1 MFLAKSR
8 PSVGVM
14 NDAGRS
20 PESRTSGALWVAAGL
35 SVPADVD
42 GGLRAGGVAL
52 EVGCGGGLGCL
63 ALAEAYQAAK
73 VVGHD
78 RDAESIA
85 RAQAMAHAADLDG
98 RVSFVVSDSERLPRN
113 AYDLV
118 TVATL
123 LDRRQALE
131 VLNAIRNAIV
141 PNGVCVLLEPP
152 VSVVLGGSK
161 RRRAADRL
169 RALAE
174 RAGFS
179 KVSLVSRGD
188 TDIYELRR

>member
-1 MFLAKSR
+1 
-8 PSVGVM
+8 M
-14 NDAGRS
+14 NEADRS
-20 PESRTSGALWVAAGL
+20 SDSRTSGALWVAAGL
-35 SVPADVD
+35 SVPAEVH
-42 GGLRAGGVAL
+42 GRLRAGGVAL
-52 EVGCGGGLGCL
+52 EVGCGCGLGCL
-63 ALAEAYQAAK
+63 ALAEAYPAAK
-73 VVGHD
+73 VLGHD

-123 LDRRQALE
+123 SDRRQALE

-141 PNGVCVLLEPP
+141 PDGVCVLLEPP
-152 VSVVLGGSK
+152 VSVVLGSSK
-161 RRRAADRL
+161 RRRAGDHL

-179 KVSLVSRGD
+179 KVSLVCRGS

>member
-1 MFLAKSR
+1 
-8 PSVGVM
+8 M
-14 NDAGRS
+14 NDTDRS
-20 PESRTSGALWVAAGL
+20 SDSRTSGALWVAAGL

-42 GGLRAGGVAL
+42 GRLRAGGVAL

-63 ALAEAYQAAK
+63 ALAEAYPAAT
-73 VVGHD
+73 VVGQD
-78 RDAESIA
+78 RDPESIA
-85 RAQAMAHAADLDG
+85 RAQTMAQAAGLDG
-98 RVSFVVSDSERLPRN
+98 RVSFVVSDSERLARN

-123 LDRRQALE
+123 SDRRQALE

-141 PNGVCVLLEPP
+141 PAGVCVLLERP

-161 RRRAADRL
+161 QRRAGDRL

-179 KVSLVSRGD
+179 KVSVVCRGS